1 MIENIKPFFYAVAD
15 NEGKP
20 VMDEIC
26 CCESPDEL
34 AEYFQDQI
42 ENLTAKVVPVYT
54 GPQIESLRDRLDQA
68 NAMIET
74 TTAHEVSARQMYADL
89 VCAIARSGLD
99 RSLCRCCGK
108 LVLCIPD
115 GLSNLCE
122 PCAEREASSPKADVA
137 PASGAHVQRVVGCDK
152 SQEMK
157 P

>member
-42 ENLTAKVVPVYT
+42 EDLKAKVVPVYT
-54 GPQIESLRDRLDQA
+54 GPQIEALREKLDQA
-68 NAMIET
+68 IAMID
-74 TTAHEVSARQMYADL
+74 TTAAHEAVARQMHADL
-89 VCAIARSGLD
+89 VVAIARSGLD

-115 GLSNLCE
+115 GLSNMCE
-122 PCAEREASSPKADVA
+122 PCAEREASNAKADLA
-137 PASGAHVQRVVGCDK
+137 PASGAQVQRLVGRI
-152 SQEMK
+152 SESGEK